1 MKYEI
6 PTIFFIFFL
15 LTSYSC
21 TTLPLPSCREKRR
34 LTLCLDEKR
43 RDTFQLLFLLFSSS
57 LHCFN
62 LYQTCPYQSFSTTF
76 IINQYLIV
84 LVISLDHKKERK
96 HICKF
101 WYSGVVSLSIDSSI
115 YKSMEP

>member
-1 MKYEI
+1 MKYQ
-6 PTIFFIFFL
+6 PFFSYFFYSHLILVQLSHYL
-15 LTSYSC
+15 LV
-21 TTLPLPSCREKRR
+21 EKKRR

-84 LVISLDHKKERK
+84 LVISLDHKKERR

-115 YKSMEP
+115 YKSMES